1 MYWKGEIIFSMYN
14 QTWFIYMSTFTASK
28 SVKVYTLR
36 TGTRLQSNKNSV
48 VASFSHSLYS
58 CKTNCYIVKPTYFDN
73 SNSPLTQTK
82 SNFPWISFHFPVIF
96 TRLTR
101 TRITRIRR
109 QLKIKFIS
117 LDQKV
122 TVCNMVTW
130 FSFLP

>member
-1 MYWKGEIIFSMYN
+1 
-14 QTWFIYMSTFTASK
+14 MSTFTASK

-58 CKTNCYIVKPTYFDN
+58 CKRNCYTVKPTYFDN

-82 SNFPWISFHFPVIF
+82 SNFPWISSYFPVIL

-101 TRITRIRR
+101 TRITRIRP
-109 QLKIKFIS
+109 QLELKLIS

-130 FSFLP
+130 FHFHPIAIFCHVVLLHFRLEVFTS

>member
-82 SNFPWISFHFPVIF
+82 SNFPWISSHFPVIF

>member
-82 SNFPWISFHFPVIF
+82 SNFPCISSHFPVIF